1 MILSFMFS
9 QSRILIGLAAALSV
23 AVAAH
28 ASLKPKFSWDS
39 TKYVYA
45 FGDSYTFVGGTNG
58 YPSFS
63 FIGSAFNFS
72 FTPEELL
79 SDEIE
84 ANVTEYLTGCFEGKP
99 SDCAP
104 HQLWNFAFSGA
115 DVDKALIPLHHNF
128 SVDLWAS
135 YASDVVPHPP
145 EETLTVFW
153 IGINDTGDTLHNTTL
168 DFKAFWELEMQSLFG
183 AVVRT
188 ETPTSAAF
196 IYADKQNAYDHY
208 LRGTY
213 LFITLPPLERS
224 PDHIGTSIAP
234 LYKQNIIDYN
244 TALLNH
250 TARFAV
256 AHRDVNI
263 LTFDA
268 HAWFNDILDTAADYG
283 FTNITGFCECTDPTF
298 FWFNTGHPTAHV
310 HRLLAGAIESELRR
324 ASVF

>member
-1 MILSFMFS
+1 MASPTTFS
-9 QSRILIGLAAALSV
+9 QLRVLSCLAATLSSV
-23 AVAAH
+23 FAAPVN
-28 ASLKPKFSWDS
+28 LRPRFNWET
-39 TKYVYA
+39 TKYLYA
-45 FGDSYTFVGGTNG
+45 FGDSYTFVGGTYG
-58 YPSFS
+58 YPEFS
-63 FIGSAFNFS
+63 FIGSAFNLT

-79 SDEIE
+79 NDEIE
-84 ANVTEYLTGCFEGKP
+84 ANVTGSDSGTWTEYLTGCFEGKP

-115 DVDKALIPLHHNF
+115 DVDKALLPLHHNF
-128 SVDLWAS
+128 SVDLVDQVQEWAL
-135 YASDVVPHPP
+135 YGSDVVPHPP
-145 EETLTVFW
+145 EETLTAFW
-153 IGINDTGDTLHNTTL
+153 IGINDTGDTLYNTTL

-183 AVVRT
+183 AV
-188 ETPTSAAF
+188 
-196 IYADKQNAYDHY
+196 QNAYDHY

-244 TALLNH
+244 TALINH
-250 TARFAV
+250 TERFAA
-256 AHRDVNI
+256 AHRDVNV

-268 HAWFNDILDTAADYG
+268 HAWFNKILDTAEDYG

-310 HRLLAGAIESELRR
+310 HRLLAGAIETELKR
-324 ASVF
+324 ASF

>member
-1 MILSFMFS
+1 MLRFTFS
-9 QSRILIGLAAALSV
+9 QLRALSCLAAALSV
-23 AVAAH
+23 VFAAPVN
-28 ASLKPKFSWDS
+28 LRPRFNWDR
-39 TKYVYA
+39 TKYLYA
-45 FGDSYTFVGGTNG
+45 FGDSYTFVGGTYG
-58 YPSFS
+58 YQKFS
-63 FIGSAFNFS
+63 FIGSAFNLS

-84 ANVTEYLTGCFEGKP
+84 ANVTGSDSGTWTEYLTGCFEGKP

-128 SVDLWAS
+128 SVDLVDQVQEWAS
-135 YASDVVPHPP
+135 YGSDVVPHPP
-145 EETLTVFW
+145 EETLTAFW

-183 AVVRT
+183 AVQT
-188 ETPTSAAF
+188 
-196 IYADKQNAYDHY
+196 AYDHY

-250 TARFAV
+250 TAHFAT
-256 AHRDVNI
+256 AHRDVNV

-268 HAWFNDILDTAADYG
+268 HAWFNEILDTAEDYG

-324 ASVF
+324 ASAF